1 MKDNKAR
8 IDLAEYKL
16 RSAWYSI
23 KKMYH
28 EEAKKYGVTH
38 AIGFALL
45 SIHPKNGTPSTSIGP
60 IMGMEANSLSR
71 ILKIMEEKKL
81 ILKKT
86 NPNDGRGVLIFLTKD
101 GLSKR
106 ELTKKKI
113 IKFNKLVNTNI
124 TKKNMD
130 IFFKTAETIKKLASE
145 KNILNN
151 EK

>member
-60 IMGMEANSLSR
+60 ILGMEANSFSR
-71 ILKIMEEKKL
+71 ILKTMEEEKL
-81 ILKKT
+81 ILRKT
-86 NPNDGRGVLIFLTKD
+86 NPNDKRGVLIFLTKD
-101 GLSKR
+101 GLIKR
-106 ELTKKKI
+106 EIAKQKI
-113 IKFNKLVNTNI
+113 IKFNTLVNNNV

-130 IFFKTAETIKKLASE
+130 IFFKTTETIKKLASKE
-145 KNILNN
+145 NVF
-151 EK
+151 E